1 VPSGLKARGVP
12 ADPRECSE
20 GLREV
25 RAALSS
31 VGRGL
36 FSSLASRIG
45 FFVLAA
51 TLTSALAVAFT
62 SALAVRAFLRSRVED
77 RIPDAAS
84 RARDRLELWYAQRA
98 LDVEVFANSD
108 ILEAGLGALTRDGNP
123 RDATARAEVEQ
134 YLGYVRE
141 GLPVYAAIFALGA
154 RGELLASVGTDVGL
168 APATARALAA
178 AASGSVS
185 GALRLGTLGVGQVV
199 STPVHAASGANVT
212 LHAVIPIAQLRGQLA
227 AAIGESA
234 GRLHVFDERGAL
246 VASSRDG
253 YAGDLARELMLRDAA
268 GRIAEYDAADG
279 VRVVASAQPLANPRW
294 WVVFEDDY
302 GAAFAPIASIL
313 KRTVGLNLVIVIVLA
328 AAAFAIARY
337 PLRPLHA
344 LSEAALRL
352 RDGETDVRLPTSSAD
367 HEVGVLAR
375 SFAEMV
381 ESLTRARATL
391 EQLAI
396 TDGLT
401 KIHNHRF
408 FQDRLASEIRAAESS
423 GAPLGLILLDID
435 DFKALNDT
443 YGHATGDGVLVD
455 LALLLVGNARPQDTV
470 ARYGGEEFVVLTRD
484 LGLDDSVALAEQI
497 RLAVHDHVFRGPV
510 AGARVHVTVSIGVSS
525 YQGDRA
531 RFFADA
537 DRGLYAAKHA
547 GKDCVVAARDV

>member
-1 VPSGLKARGVP
+1 M
-12 ADPRECSE
+12 
-20 GLREV
+20 

-77 RIPDAAS
+77 RIPDAAA

-98 LDVEVFANSD
+98 LDVEVFAHSD
-108 ILEAGLGALTRDGNP
+108 ILQAGLSELTRDGGP
-123 RDATARAEVEQ
+123 RDTTARAEVEQ

-154 RGELLASVGTDVGL
+154 RGELLASVGADVGL
-168 APATARALAA
+168 SPATARELAA
-178 AASGSVS
+178 AAGGSVS
-185 GALRLGTLGVGQVV
+185 GALPLRTLGLGQVV
-199 STPVHAASGANVT
+199 STPVHAASGATVT

-246 VASSRDG
+246 VASSRDA
-253 YAGDLARELMLRDAA
+253 YAGGLAGELVRRAA
-268 GRIAEYDAADG
+268 GSIVEYDAADG

-313 KRTVGLNLVIVIVLA
+313 TRTVGLNLVIVIVLA

-337 PLRPLHA
+337 LLRPLHT

-375 SFAEMV
+375 SFSEMV

-408 FQDRLASEIRAAESS
+408 FQDRLASAIRSAETS

-435 DFKALNDT
+435 DFKTLNDT
-443 YGHATGDGVLVD
+443 YGHATGDGVLED
-455 LALLLVGNARPQDTV
+455 LALLLIGNARPQDTV
-470 ARYGGEEFVVLTRD
+470 ARYGGEEFVVLARD
-484 LGLDDSVALAEQI
+484 LGLDDCVALAEQI
-497 RLAVHDHVFRGPV
+497 RLAVHDHVFRGPPP
-510 AGARVHVTVSIGVSS
+510 GARVHVTVSIGVSS